1 MYLFD
6 SSFLILIPAL
16 IISAIAQFKIKSTY
30 HKYEKIYSKKG
41 FTGYEVAKAIL
52 RENNLN
58 DVKVLETKGKL
69 SDHYDPRSNI
79 IRLSRDVYSDS
90 SIASCSIAAHE
101 VGHAI
106 QHASNYFPI
115 TIRDALVPV
124 ASFGSKSV
132 WIFVMLGIFLSIPSL
147 VQVGVFLFAGI
158 VLFQIVTLPVEFNAS
173 RRALVNL
180 EGFNM
185 LTSEEMKGA
194 KKMLRAA
201 AFTYVAATLVAISQL
216 IRLLALSNRRR

>member
-69 SDHYDPRSNI
+69 SDHYDPRSDI

-173 RRALVNL
+173 SRALVSL
-180 EGFNM
+180 KGFNM

>member
-173 RRALVNL
+173 RRALVSL
-180 EGFNM
+180 KGFNM

>member
-30 HKYEKIYSKKG
+30 NKYEKIYSQKG
-41 FTGYEVAKAIL
+41 ITGFEVANAIL

-58 DVKVLETKGKL
+58 DVKVVETKGKL

-79 IRLSRDVYSDS
+79 IRLSRDVYSGS

-106 QHASNYFPI
+106 QHANNYFPI
-115 TIRDALVPV
+115 TVRDALVPV

-132 WIFVMLGIFLSIPSL
+132 WIFVMLGIFLSMPSL
-147 VQVGVFLFAGI
+147 VQIGVFLFAGI

-173 RRALVNL
+173 RRALSNL

-201 AFTYVAATLVAISQL
+201 AFTYIAATLVAISQL

>member
-1 MYLFD
+1 MYFYD
-6 SSFLILIPAL
+6 STFLILIPAL

-30 HKYEKIYSKKG
+30 EKYAKVYSEKG
-41 FTGYEVAKAIL
+41 FTGYDVARAIL
-52 RENNLN
+52 KENNLTN
-58 DVKVLETKGKL
+58 VRIEQTKGKL
-69 SDHYDPRSNI
+69 SDHYDPRSNV
-79 IRLSRDVYSDS
+79 IRLSRDVYSGS

-106 QHASNYFPI
+106 QHSKNYFPI
-115 TIRDALVPV
+115 TIRDALLPV
-124 ASFGSKSV
+124 ANFGSKSV

-147 VQVGVFLFAGI
+147 VQLGVVLFAGI

-173 RRALVNL
+173 KRALVNL
-180 EGFNM
+180 EGYNM
-185 LTSEEMKGA
+185 LTNKEIKDA

>member
-1 MYLFD
+1 
-6 SSFLILIPAL
+6 
-16 IISAIAQFKIKSTY
+16 
-30 HKYEKIYSKKG
+30 
-41 FTGYEVAKAIL
+41 
-52 RENNLN
+52 LN

>member
-180 EGFNM
+180 E
-185 LTSEEMKGA
+185 EMKGA

>member
-79 IRLSRDVYSDS
+79 IRLSRDVYSGS

-173 RRALVNL
+173 SRALVSL
-180 EGFNM
+180 KGFNM